1 VDYRAIESM
10 SGKDKIQENVAGTT
24 LRKVQAYHGER
35 SLTIV
40 LPRIFAVDLGITK
53 GDYLKVKMENKKLIL
68 EKADV

>member
-1 VDYRAIESM
+1 MDYWAIESM
-10 SGKDKIQENVAGTT
+10 SGKDKIQENVTGAT
-24 LRKVQAYHGER
+24 LRKVEAYHGER

-53 GDYLKVKMENKKLIL
+53 GDYLKVKMENKKLIM